1 MNLLII
7 SGSPFPGSS
16 TAFLAEEIKAQIE
29 QPENHVEIIDLCQW
43 DIPLLG
49 QPETEELEE
58 FKRVATKADAII
70 IGTPNFHTSFSG
82 ILKNA
87 LDHLSFDQ
95 FEGKPVALYCTSG
108 GMRNTDPLAQLRIVM
123 RGLHALA
130 IPTHLCASSS
140 DYKKD
145 ENGKYGSLSNEMKK
159 RIGKMV
165 DSLIALAGMTKTKHH
180 I

>member
-49 QPETEELEE
+49 YPQTEDLEKLKHIAGE
-58 FKRVATKADAII
+58 ADAII

-95 FEGKPVALYCTSG
+95 FEEKPVALYCTSG
-108 GMRNTDPLAQLRIVM
+108 GMRNTDPLAQLRMVM
-123 RGLHALA
+123 RGLHALT
-130 IPTHLCASSS
+130 IPTQLCASSS

-145 ENGKYGSLSNEMKK
+145 EAGKYSDLSNEMER
-159 RIGKMV
+159 RIGKIL
-165 DSLIALAGMTKTKHH
+165 DSLISLAGMTKSKHQ

>member
-16 TAFLAEEIKAQIE
+16 AAFLAEEIKAQIE
-29 QPENHVEIIDLCQW
+29 QPENQVEIIDLCEW

-49 QPETEELEE
+49 SPSTEDVEK
-58 FKRVATKADAII
+58 FKDTARGADAII

-95 FEGKPVALYCTSG
+95 FEDKPVALYCTSG

-123 RGLHALA
+123 RGLHALT
-130 IPTHLCASSS
+130 IPTQVCASSADYEKNEEGEYAWLS
-140 DYKKD
+140 D
-145 ENGKYGSLSNEMKK
+145 EMKQ
-159 RIGKMV
+159 RIARML
-165 DSLIALAGMTKTKHH
+165 DSLITLATVTKSKHH
-180 I
+180 L

>member
-49 QPETEELEE
+49 SPATEDLEE
-58 FKRVATKADAII
+58 FKTIAREADAII
-70 IGTPNFHTSFSG
+70 IGTPNYHTSFSG

-130 IPTHLCASSS
+130 VPTQVCASSADYQKNEKGEYAHLS
-140 DYKKD
+140 D
-145 ENGKYGSLSNEMKK
+145 EMKQ
-159 RIGKMV
+159 RIGKMI
-165 DSLIALAGMTKTKHH
+165 DSLMDLATMTKSKHH

>member
-1 MNLLII
+1 MDLLII

-29 QPENHVEIIDLCQW
+29 QPENHVEIIELCEW

-49 QPETEELEE
+49 HPDTEALEK
-58 FKRVATKADAII
+58 FKRIASEADAII

-95 FEGKPVALYCTSG
+95 FEEKPVALYCTSG

-123 RGLHALA
+123 RGLHAFA
-130 IPTHLCASSS
+130 IPTQLCASSA
-140 DYKKD
+140 DYEKD
-145 ENGKYGSLSNEMKK
+145 ENGDYGNLSNEMKQ
-159 RIGKMV
+159 RIGKML
-165 DSLIALAGMTKTKHH
+165 DSLISLAGMTKSKHQ

>member
-29 QPENHVEIIDLCQW
+29 QPENHVKIIDLCQW

-49 QPETEELEE
+49 HPKTEDLEKLKYIAGE
-58 FKRVATKADAII
+58 ADAII

-108 GMRNTDPLAQLRIVM
+108 GMRNTDPLAQLRMVM
-123 RGLHALA
+123 RGLHALT
-130 IPTHLCASSS
+130 IPNQLCAGSS

-145 ENGKYGSLSNEMKK
+145 ETGKYGELSNEMKE
-159 RIGKMV
+159 RIGKIL
-165 DSLIALAGMTKTKHH
+165 DSLISLAGMTKSKHQ